1 MFPLQTVLF
10 PGGLLQLK
18 VFEARYL
25 DLISQ
30 CLRRQLP
37 FGVVCLAQGSELRGG
52 SDSPQFESTAVLAQ
66 IQDVDAEQAGI
77 LLVRCLGGQRVQLG
91 QPHQRVD
98 GLWLAE
104 ASACPDDL
112 PAAMPPELLGSAGA
126 LAKAIDSMA
135 VQGQRPFAL
144 PYRLE
149 DAGWVANRW
158 CAMLPIEHDEKQS
171 LLEITGDSER
181 ILRVEAYLQQNGHDI
196 GFIDTA
202 QAGFAWIEGLMVLKE
217 CGDQS
222 ERRVETDLMAK
233 SFSHQS

>member
-1 MFPLQTVLF
+1 LFPLQTVLF

-52 SDSPQFESTAVLAQ
+52 SDSPQLESTAVLAQ

-77 LLVRCLGGQRVQLG
+77 LMVRCLGGQRVQLG
-91 QPHQRVD
+91 QPHQRAD
-98 GLWLAE
+98 GMWLAE
-104 ASACPDDL
+104 ASAGPDDL
-112 PAAMPPELLGSAGA
+112 PAAVPPELLGSAGA

-135 VQGQRPFAL
+135 VQDLRPFAL
-144 PYRLE
+144 PYRLD

-158 CAMLPIEHDEKQS
+158 CEILPISMAAKYRLMRLDEP
-171 LLEITGDSER
+171 LLRLKLVDDY
-181 ILRVEAYLQQNGHDI
+181 LRSK
-196 GFIDTA
+196 
-202 QAGFAWIEGLMVLKE
+202 GLI
-217 CGDQS
+217 
-222 ERRVETDLMAK
+222 
-233 SFSHQS
+233 

>member
-1 MFPLQTVLF
+1 MSADPSPAEAGPALQQPSWAELPLFALQTVLF
-10 PGGLLQLK
+10 PDGLLQLK

-37 FGVVCLAQGSELRGG
+37 FGVVCLVQGGELRGG
-52 SDSPQFESTAVLAQ
+52 SDRPQFETTAVLAQ
-66 IQDVDAEQAGI
+66 IQDVDGGQAGI
-77 LLVRCLGGQRVQLG
+77 LLVRCLGGQRVQLV
-91 QPHQRVD
+91 QPHQRHD

-104 ASACPDDL
+104 ASAGPDDL
-112 PAAMPPELLGSAGA
+112 PAAVPPELLGSAGA

-158 CAMLPIEHDEKQS
+158 CEILPISMAAKYRLMRLDEP
-171 LLEITGDSER
+171 LLRLKLVDDY
-181 ILRVEAYLQQNGHDI
+181 LRSK
-196 GFIDTA
+196 
-202 QAGFAWIEGLMVLKE
+202 GLI
-217 CGDQS
+217 
-222 ERRVETDLMAK
+222 
-233 SFSHQS
+233 

>member
-52 SDSPQFESTAVLAQ
+52 SDSPQLESTAVLAQ

-135 VQGQRPFAL
+135 VQDLRPFAL
-144 PYRLE
+144 PYRLD

-158 CAMLPIEHDEKQS
+158 CEILPISMAAKYRLMRLDEP
-171 LLEITGDSER
+171 LLRLKLVDDY
-181 ILRVEAYLQQNGHDI
+181 LRSK
-196 GFIDTA
+196 
-202 QAGFAWIEGLMVLKE
+202 GLI
-217 CGDQS
+217 
-222 ERRVETDLMAK
+222 
-233 SFSHQS
+233 

>member
-52 SDSPQFESTAVLAQ
+52 SDSPQLESTAVLAQ

-98 GLWLAE
+98 GPWLAE

-158 CAMLPIEHDEKQS
+158 CEILPISMAAKYRLMRLDEP
-171 LLEITGDSER
+171 LLRLKLVDDY
-181 ILRVEAYLQQNGHDI
+181 LRSK
-196 GFIDTA
+196 
-202 QAGFAWIEGLMVLKE
+202 GLI
-217 CGDQS
+217 
-222 ERRVETDLMAK
+222 
-233 SFSHQS
+233 

>member
-52 SDSPQFESTAVLAQ
+52 SDSPQLESTAVLAQ

-144 PYRLE
+144 PYRLD

-158 CAMLPIEHDEKQS
+158 CEILPISMAAKYRLMRLDEP
-171 LLEITGDSER
+171 LLRLKLVDDY
-181 ILRVEAYLQQNGHDI
+181 LRSK
-196 GFIDTA
+196 
-202 QAGFAWIEGLMVLKE
+202 GLI
-217 CGDQS
+217 
-222 ERRVETDLMAK
+222 
-233 SFSHQS
+233 

>member
-135 VQGQRPFAL
+135 VQDLRPFAL
-144 PYRLE
+144 PYRLD

-158 CAMLPIEHDEKQS
+158 CEILPISMAAKYRLMRLDEP
-171 LLEITGDSER
+171 LLRLKLVDDY
-181 ILRVEAYLQQNGHDI
+181 LRSK
-196 GFIDTA
+196 
-202 QAGFAWIEGLMVLKE
+202 GLI
-217 CGDQS
+217 
-222 ERRVETDLMAK
+222 
-233 SFSHQS
+233 

>member
-91 QPHQRVD
+91 QPHQRAD

-104 ASACPDDL
+104 ASAGPDDL
-112 PAAMPPELLGSAGA
+112 PAAVPPELLGSAGA

-135 VQGQRPFAL
+135 VQDLRPFAL
-144 PYRLE
+144 PYRLD

-158 CAMLPIEHDEKQS
+158 CEILPISMAAKYRLMRLDEP
-171 LLEITGDSER
+171 LLRLKLVDDY
-181 ILRVEAYLQQNGHDI
+181 LRSK
-196 GFIDTA
+196 
-202 QAGFAWIEGLMVLKE
+202 GLI
-217 CGDQS
+217 
-222 ERRVETDLMAK
+222 
-233 SFSHQS
+233 

>member
-1 MFPLQTVLF
+1 MSTDPSPAEAGPTLQQPSWAELPLFPLQTVLF

-52 SDSPQFESTAVLAQ
+52 SDSPQLESTAVLAQ

-91 QPHQRVD
+91 QPHQRAD
-98 GLWLAE
+98 GLWLSE
-104 ASACPDDL
+104 ASAGPDDL
-112 PAAMPPELLGSAGA
+112 PAAVPPELLGSAGA

-158 CAMLPIEHDEKQS
+158 CEILPISMAAKYRLMRLDEP
-171 LLEITGDSER
+171 LLRLKLVDDY
-181 ILRVEAYLQQNGHDI
+181 LRSK
-196 GFIDTA
+196 
-202 QAGFAWIEGLMVLKE
+202 GLI
-217 CGDQS
+217 
-222 ERRVETDLMAK
+222 
-233 SFSHQS
+233 

>member
-1 MFPLQTVLF
+1 LFPLQTVLF

-37 FGVVCLAQGSELRGG
+37 FGVVCLVQGSELRGG
-52 SDSPQFESTAVLAQ
+52 SDRPQFESTAVLAH

-91 QPHQRVD
+91 QPRQRAD

-104 ASACPDDL
+104 ASAGPDDL
-112 PAAMPPELLGSAGA
+112 PAAVPPELLSSTGA

-144 PYRLE
+144 PYRLD

-158 CAMLPIEHDEKQS
+158 CEILPISTAAKYRLMRLDEP
-171 LLEITGDSER
+171 LLRLKLVDDY
-181 ILRVEAYLQQNGHDI
+181 LRSK
-196 GFIDTA
+196 
-202 QAGFAWIEGLMVLKE
+202 GLI
-217 CGDQS
+217 
-222 ERRVETDLMAK
+222 
-233 SFSHQS
+233 

>member
-52 SDSPQFESTAVLAQ
+52 SDSPQLESTAVLAQ

-77 LLVRCLGGQRVQLG
+77 LMVRCLGGQRVQLG
-91 QPHQRVD
+91 QPHQRAD
-98 GLWLAE
+98 GMWLAE
-104 ASACPDDL
+104 ASAGPDDL
-112 PAAMPPELLGSAGA
+112 PAAVPPELLGSAGA

-135 VQGQRPFAL
+135 VQDLRPFAL
-144 PYRLE
+144 PYRLD

-158 CAMLPIEHDEKQS
+158 CEILPISMAAKYRLMRLDEP
-171 LLEITGDSER
+171 LLRLKLVDDY
-181 ILRVEAYLQQNGHDI
+181 LRSK
-196 GFIDTA
+196 
-202 QAGFAWIEGLMVLKE
+202 GLI
-217 CGDQS
+217 
-222 ERRVETDLMAK
+222 
-233 SFSHQS
+233 

>member
-52 SDSPQFESTAVLAQ
+52 SDSPQLESTAVLAQ

-77 LLVRCLGGQRVQLG
+77 LMVRCLGGQRVQLG
-91 QPHQRVD
+91 QPHQRAD

-104 ASACPDDL
+104 ASAGPDDL
-112 PAAMPPELLGSAGA
+112 PAAVPPELLGSAGA

-135 VQGQRPFAL
+135 VQDLRPFAL
-144 PYRLE
+144 PYRLD

-158 CAMLPIEHDEKQS
+158 CEILPISMAAKYRLMRLDEP
-171 LLEITGDSER
+171 LLRLKLVDDY
-181 ILRVEAYLQQNGHDI
+181 LRSK
-196 GFIDTA
+196 
-202 QAGFAWIEGLMVLKE
+202 GLI
-217 CGDQS
+217 
-222 ERRVETDLMAK
+222 
-233 SFSHQS
+233 

>member
-37 FGVVCLAQGSELRGG
+37 FGVVCLVQGSELRGG
-52 SDSPQFESTAVLAQ
+52 SDSPQLESTAVLAQ

-91 QPHQRVD
+91 QPHQRAD

-104 ASACPDDL
+104 ASAGPDDL
-112 PAAMPPELLGSAGA
+112 PAAVPPELLASAGA

-158 CAMLPIEHDEKQS
+158 CEILPISMAAKYRLMRLDEP
-171 LLEITGDSER
+171 LLRLKLVDDY
-181 ILRVEAYLQQNGHDI
+181 LRSK
-196 GFIDTA
+196 
-202 QAGFAWIEGLMVLKE
+202 GLI
-217 CGDQS
+217 
-222 ERRVETDLMAK
+222 
-233 SFSHQS
+233 